1 MNMKISYR
9 YLLSFIVTPL
19 LCAEDSVVPQHLP
32 CVKLSDSADAEHAL
46 CAAEDFNRDAV
57 ADYLR
62 ARGVE
67 MPSLSESE
75 LVELSQR
82 TPTGETELMRAV
94 AAGDTERVAFILIYA
109 PQLVNLQNAYG
120 YTALMQAESAEM
132 VNLLLAFGADGGM
145 KNDLGCTALD
155 VACQAGRAGVV
166 GALVAA
172 KAPIG
177 LPYSVLR
184 YACAEGDVAFARR
197 VLSEGGVD
205 VNARVDGEASL
216 LALAVKAQS
225 EEQVQL
231 LLEHG
236 AKPKGSGA
244 LRVAVQTD
252 QPHLVRLFMEH
263 EHLCPPSSRNPRQGV
278 SVQDKLNALLHAACR
293 YNAPKTVKMVL
304 EMGADANDTRMT
316 SYGHFATGNTPL
328 HDAARNSVEILK
340 LLLAGGADIN
350 ALNAKGDTPLML
362 SLAFTGAEPV
372 SIPEENALFLLDSG
386 ADASIQN
393 NAGENAADIAWYAP
407 HKQALA
413 RAGVQKTPFEHPLAD
428 AVSNED
434 VHKVRRLLAA
444 GAEPDKPLRSGSTLL
459 QVLSAESIHDDAVE
473 NEIFRLLVQ
482 AGARLDDDVF
492 LHLCGWGS
500 ATMLQAMLEAGFPI
514 QPSGIATY
522 EYLHKALHGHQP
534 HCALPLLLQAG
545 ADINVEDERGY
556 TLLIDLAMSDY
567 FIDRNLTELLKHQPN
582 LEATIQGSTA
592 EWNGLTALGVCVK
605 KGNLAMAYQLL
616 LAGAKAT
623 PQQLQAIFFHV
634 LREHPEQ
641 AEMMLTRY
649 GASPTAPEP
658 ATGLSPI
665 ELAHRSGNE
674 ALVSLLMAATC
685 NP

>member
-1 MNMKISYR
+1 M
-9 YLLSFIVTPL
+9 
-19 LCAEDSVVPQHLP
+19 
-32 CVKLSDSADAEHAL
+32 
-46 CAAEDFNRDAV
+46 
-57 ADYLR
+57 
-62 ARGVE
+62 
-67 MPSLSESE
+67 
-75 LVELSQR
+75 
-82 TPTGETELMRAV
+82 
-94 AAGDTERVAFILIYA
+94 
-109 PQLVNLQNAYG
+109 
-120 YTALMQAESAEM
+120 
-132 VNLLLAFGADGGM
+132 
-145 KNDLGCTALD
+145 
-155 VACQAGRAGVV
+155 
-166 GALVAA
+166 
-172 KAPIG
+172 
-177 LPYSVLR
+177 
-184 YACAEGDVAFARR
+184 
-197 VLSEGGVD
+197 
-205 VNARVDGEASL
+205 
-216 LALAVKAQS
+216 
-225 EEQVQL
+225 VQL
-231 LLEHG
+231 LLAHG
-236 AKPKGSGA
+236 AKPVGSGA
-244 LRVAVQTD
+244 LRAAVQAD
-252 QPHLVRLFMEH
+252 IAHLVRLFMAH
-263 EHLCPPSSRNPRQGV
+263 EHLCLPSARSPRHGF
-278 SVQDKLNALLHAACR
+278 SEQDKLNALLHAACR

-328 HDAARNSVEILK
+328 HDAARGSVEILK

-350 ALNAKGDTPLML
+350 ARNAKGNTPLMV

-393 NAGENAADIAWYAP
+393 NAGENAADLAWSAP

-428 AVSNED
+428 AVFDED

-459 QVLSAESIHDDAVE
+459 QVLAAESIHDDAVE

-500 ATMLQAMLEAGFPI
+500 ATMLQAMLETGFPI
-514 QPSGIATY
+514 QPRGIATY

-545 ADINVEDERGY
+545 ADINVEDARGY

-641 AEMMLTRY
+641 VEMMLTRY
-649 GASPTAPEP
+649 GASPVAPEP
-658 ATGLSPI
+658 ATGLTPI
-665 ELAHRSGNE
+665 ELARRSGNE
-674 ALVSLLMAATC
+674 VLLDILKTAQ
-685 NP
+685 